1 MKKVIDFIGNPE
13 NRKRLW
19 LYFYI
24 SLALVLGADFLV
36 SHEEGHFIWE
46 RFIGFGAVYGFVS
59 CVLIIVVSKAVG
71 HMGLM
76 KPEDYYD

>member
-1 MKKVIDFIGNPE
+1 MKKLIHYIGNPE

-19 LYFYI
+19 LFFYI
-24 SLALVLGADFLV
+24 SLGLALGADLFV
-36 SHEEGHFIWE
+36 SHEEGHFFWE
-46 RFIGFGAVYGFVS
+46 RIIGFGAVYGFVS

>member
-1 MKKVIDFIGNPE
+1 MKKIINYIGNPE

-19 LYFYI
+19 LFFYI
-24 SLALVLGADFLV
+24 GLGLVVGADFFV
-36 SHEEGHFIWE
+36 SHEGGHFFWE
-46 RFIGFGAVYGFVS
+46 KIIGFGAVYGFVS

>member
-1 MKKVIDFIGNPE
+1 MKIINYIGDAK

-19 LYFYI
+19 LFFYA
-24 SLALVLGADFLV
+24 SMALSVAADFFV
-36 SHEEGHFIWE
+36 SHEEGHFFWE
-46 RFIGFGAVYGFVS
+46 KIIGFGAVYGFIA
-59 CVLIIVVSKAVG
+59 CALIIVVSKAVG